1 MSSDLAIVYAALILK
16 DDNVEVTVSF
26 VVGKKKQTNTP
37 VIVMSVLFY
46 NITKN

>member
-26 VVGKKKQTNTP
+26 VVGTKKNTL
-37 VIVMSVLFY
+37 VIVITVLFY